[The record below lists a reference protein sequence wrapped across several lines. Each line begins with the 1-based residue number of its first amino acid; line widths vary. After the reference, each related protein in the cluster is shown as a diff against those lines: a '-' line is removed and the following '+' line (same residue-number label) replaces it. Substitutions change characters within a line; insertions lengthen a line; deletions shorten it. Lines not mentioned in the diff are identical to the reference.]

1 MFPSKIVMTK
11 ICEKLRIFTLM
22 SFSKI
27 LDELLRFHYL
37 KFQIP
42 TAWGLEM
49 ENFENQAWVAAAKR
63 ARRAKVRR
71 EQNNPRRIILNP
83 VTK

>member
-1 MFPSKIVMTK
+1 MCPIKIVMTK

-49 ENFENQAWVAAAKR
+49 ENFENQA
-63 ARRAKVRR
+63 
-71 EQNNPRRIILNP
+71 
-83 VTK
+83 

>member
-42 TAWGLEM
+42 TAWGLKM
-49 ENFENQAWVAAAKR
+49 DKFENQA
-63 ARRAKVRR
+63 
-71 EQNNPRRIILNP
+71 
-83 VTK
+83 